1 MNSVPVEVIS
11 NTCFR
16 TQYNSQYIE
25 DVFEVNNEPSLT
37 QPGDA
42 LSVEK
47 IIQQYVN
54 GYGLPHDD
62 RYGNVPDGIDLD
74 ELADFDAMDE
84 MEQRMYLLER
94 KQMLDEMFRRH
105 TNPVDTESESSRTS
119 ADSEAGGDK
128 PQTSDGQNKSQQSA
142 NTSSPTVE

>member
-1 MNSVPVEVIS
+1 MPVEVINS
-11 NTCFR
+11 TFFR
-16 TQYNSQYIE
+16 TQYNSPLIE
-25 DVFEVNNEPSLT
+25 DVFEVNEEPSMT

-62 RYGNVPDGIDLD
+62 RYSNVPDGIDLD
-74 ELADFDAMDE
+74 ELADFDSMDE

-105 TNPVDTESESSRTS
+105 TNPVEAEGESPHTS
-119 ADSEAGGDK
+119 AEGEAEGDK
-128 PQTSDGQNKSQQSA
+128 PQTSDG
-142 NTSSPTVE
+142 

>member
-1 MNSVPVEVIS
+1 MID
-11 NTCFR
+11 
-16 TQYNSQYIE
+16 

-37 QPGDA
+37 QPNEA

-54 GYGLPHDD
+54 GYGLPHDG
-62 RYGNVPDGIDLD
+62 RYGDAPDGIDLD

-94 KQMLDEMFRRH
+94 KQMLDEMFKRH

-119 ADSEAGGDK
+119 AEGEAEGDR
-128 PQTSDGQNKSQQSA
+128 PQPSDGQ
-142 NTSSPTVE
+142 

>member
-16 TQYNSQYIE
+16 TQWNSPYIE

-37 QPGDA
+37 QPNEA

-54 GYGLPHDD
+54 GYGLPHDG
-62 RYGNVPDGIDLD
+62 RYGDAPDGIDLD

-94 KQMLDEMFRRH
+94 KQMLDEMFKRH
-105 TNPVDTESESSRTS
+105 TNPVDTESESSRKS
-119 ADSEAGGDK
+119 AEGEAEGDK
-128 PQTSDGQNKSQQSA
+128 PQPSDGQ
-142 NTSSPTVE
+142 